1 MVDIVASVRCRYKVG
16 MRRRPYFHQ
25 LPTWAQRIFAI
36 CVVTPNTKYDV
47 RWYCSRIPSILAP
60 GWERGGGILIFSNI
74 RRPGPFLGITF
85 WYSVMTPKD
94 IHKIFI
100 PQTIFIFLKTLKGI
114 EIQNF
119 EPQNG
124 ASLRMN
130 ENIIVPPPPRH
141 PLLADRNRGR
151 GGGGGVQTQITEKK
165 NSDKG
170 IYCWFFFCN
179 YIIFFLRFKRVETFI
194 GGGGGGVQ
202 LFIII
207 IFFFFFWGGGGGG
220 VQILISI
227 ETYITCDFSGGG
239 GGVRSTY
246 PSLDSRKGKK

>member
-1 MVDIVASVRCRYKVG
+1 MVDIVALVRCWYKVG
-16 MRRRPYFHQ
+16 MRRRPHFHQ

-60 GWERGGGILIFSNI
+60 GWERGGGTLIFSYI
-74 RRPGPFLGITF
+74 RRPGPFLGLTF
-85 WYSVMTPKD
+85 WCFVMTPKD

-100 PQTIFIFLKTLKGI
+100 PQKIFIFLKTLKGI

-124 ASLRMN
+124 ASPRMN
-130 ENIIVPPPPRH
+130 ENIIVPPPLH

-151 GGGGGVQTQITEKK
+151 GRPDSNNRKK
-165 NSDKG
+165 TL
-170 IYCWFFFCN
+170 IRVFFVG
-179 YIIFFLRFKRVETFI
+179 FFLQLYFFTVQNGRNIYRG

-207 IFFFFFWGGGGGG
+207 IIIFFYFFFFWGGGGLGG
-220 VQILISI
+220 
-227 ETYITCDFSGGG
+227 CK
-239 GGVRSTY
+239 
-246 PSLDSRKGKK
+246 SLFL

>member
-1 MVDIVASVRCRYKVG
+1 
-16 MRRRPYFHQ
+16 
-25 LPTWAQRIFAI
+25 
-36 CVVTPNTKYDV
+36 
-47 RWYCSRIPSILAP
+47 
-60 GWERGGGILIFSNI
+60 
-74 RRPGPFLGITF
+74 
-85 WYSVMTPKD
+85 MTPKD

-100 PQTIFIFLKTLKGI
+100 PQKIFIFLKTLKGI

-130 ENIIVPPPPRH
+130 ENIIVPPPPLH

-151 GGGGGVQTQITEKK
+151 GRPDSNNRK

-170 IYCWFFFCN
+170 VYCWFFCN
-179 YIIFFLRFKRVETFI
+179 YIIFFTVQKGRNIYR
-194 GGGGGGVQ
+194 GRGVQ

-207 IFFFFFWGGGGGG
+207 IFFLGGGGCGG

-227 ETYITCDFSGGG
+227 ETYITCDFFRGGG
-239 GGVRSTY
+239 G
-246 PSLDSRKGKK
+246 PDHLSLSGFAHG